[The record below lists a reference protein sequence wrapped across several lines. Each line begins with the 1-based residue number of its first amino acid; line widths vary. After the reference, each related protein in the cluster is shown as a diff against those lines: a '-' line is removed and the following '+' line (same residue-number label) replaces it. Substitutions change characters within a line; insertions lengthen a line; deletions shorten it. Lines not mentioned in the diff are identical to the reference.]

1 MGNRMVTRD
10 HKMIPYGLI
19 HTVHTNSVKIKIY
32 GKYSLKKPK
41 IVIRGIISKER
52 SQVFCDRYKQVRNS
66 HKIDFFQPVKGVLL
80 SQVTSKTI
88 LKNKNSIQ
96 ILKATENAI

>member
-32 GKYSLKKPK
+32 GKYSF
-41 IVIRGIISKER
+41 KE
-52 SQVFCDRYKQVRNS
+52 
-66 HKIDFFQPVKGVLL
+66 
-80 SQVTSKTI
+80 
-88 LKNKNSIQ
+88 NKNCNTKYNLDVPFTGMLRPLQASS
-96 ILKATENAI
+96 KFT